1 MLQFH
6 GHLRPL
12 TPALRWA
19 VMAMVVLLQACAT
32 VTNPDA
38 RDPLESWN
46 RGVFGFNDAVDRA
59 VLKPVATVY
68 RDATPKP
75 VQKGIGNFLNNLED
89 VWSAFNTAIQFRG
102 KETGD
107 NLGRVMVNSSIGIF
121 GLFDVASDLNIERHP
136 ANFGLTLGR
145 WGVKPGPYLVL
156 PILGPSTLRDTAA
169 LPIDAQGS
177 LVGNTKDVGT
187 RNALTVVDVV
197 RTRASYLGAEDVVDG
212 AALDK
217 YSFMRDAYLQRRRN
231 QVYDGDPPEETP
243 EPEAEPVP
251 SPASLP
257 APSPAP
263 KSGPEIQP

>member
-1 MLQFH
+1 MTLAYVQH
-6 GHLRPL
+6 CKAHLGPVGA
-12 TPALRWA
+12 ALRWA
-19 VMAMVVLLQACAT
+19 VLAMVVVLQACAT

-46 RGVFGFNDAVDRA
+46 RGVFGFNEAADRA
-59 VLKPVATVY
+59 VLKPVAIVY
-68 RDATPKP
+68 RDATPNL
-75 VQKGIGNFLNNLED
+75 VQKGVKNFLNNIED

-107 NLGRVMVNSSIGIF
+107 NLGRVVVNSTV
-121 GLFDVASDLNIERHP
+121 GLLGLMDVASDLNIERHP

-156 PILGPSTLRDTAA
+156 PILGPSSLRETAA

-177 LVGNTKDVGT
+177 LVGNTKDVGA
-187 RNALTVVDVV
+187 RNALTVLDVV

-231 QVYDGDPPEETP
+231 QVYDGDPPEEAPPPDETV
-243 EPEAEPVP
+243 EPVP
-251 SPASLP
+251 SN
-257 APSPAP
+257 SPDP
-263 KSGPEIQP
+263 KP